1 MNLLFIV
8 IVVGYLFGCLHGSQ
22 LIGKYKSINIKKSG
36 TKNSGASNA
45 TLILGWRYGLV
56 VAIIDIGKAI
66 VSLQFTIYLLQYYN
80 VLDEMAIVYL
90 LVNGMFVIIGH
101 NYPLTMNFNGGKG
114 TASFLGVLL
123 FLNWKLAI
131 ISLLMAL
138 IFSFISN
145 YFVLGTLSGYLLFS
159 VYIGYLYGKGPV
171 VISTLFTLLFL
182 IKHIENFKRIMNDEE
197 VKLRA
202 LFRKEAS

>member
-1 MNLLFIV
+1 MNVLFIV
-8 IVVGYLFGCLHGSQ
+8 IVVGYILGCLHGSQ
-22 LIGKYKSINIKKSG
+22 LVGKYKSINIKKSG

-45 TLILGWRYGLV
+45 TLILGWRYGLI

-66 VSLQFTIYLLQYYN
+66 ISLQFTLYLLQYYD
-80 VLDEMAIVYL
+80 VFAEMSIVYL
-90 LVNGMFVIIGH
+90 LVNGLFVIVGH

-123 FLNWKLAI
+123 FLNWKLAV
-131 ISLLMAL
+131 ISLFMAL

-145 YFVLGTLSGYLLFS
+145 YFVLGTLSGYVIFN

-171 VISTLFTLLFL
+171 VISILFTLLFL
-182 IKHIENFKRIMNDEE
+182 VKHTENFRRIMNNEE
-197 VKLRA
+197 MKLRA